1 MQKAIAI
8 LMSLAMLA
16 GCAAPLAPQLSLRQD
31 TSSHI
36 FSTNGKAWISLKYKT
51 GTRFT
56 RSAVRTIPKLN
67 LAVLAVD
74 PKNVDASLKQL
85 AQDKDVV
92 YAQPARPVKALMA
105 PNDSMFAQQHGP
117 KLTQAPEAWDISRG
131 KGVTI
136 AIVDT
141 GVDTEHPDLKDKIV
155 TGYNVLDRSGNPRDD
170 NGHGTHCAGV
180 AGADTNN
187 GIGIAGMA
195 PEAKIMPIK
204 ALNSGGGGSDALVA
218 EGVVWAVDHGA
229 QIVSLSLGTPEESQP
244 LKDACEYAANKGVLV
259 VAAMG
264 NAGNGDKNYPAAYP
278 GVLAVGATNEENKE
292 AEFSQYGEW
301 ISVCAPGTGIYST
314 FPTYNVT
321 LNDDG
326 YPTEYAALDGTSM
339 ATPMVAGVAA
349 LVKSKYPSL
358 SPAQIKQRLE
368 KTADGASAFN
378 IHTGHGRINALKS
391 LNPQ

>member
-16 GCAAPLAPQLSLRQD
+16 GCAAPLAPQLNLRQE

-36 FSTNGKAWISLKYKT
+36 FSTNGKVWIALKHKT
-51 GTRFT
+51 GARIT
-56 RSAVRTIPKLN
+56 RSAIRTIPALN

-74 PKNVDASLKQL
+74 PQKVDATLKQL

-92 YAQPARPVKALMA
+92 YAHPSCTVKALMA
-105 PNDSMFAQQHGP
+105 PNDPMFAQQHGP
-117 KLTQAPEAWDISRG
+117 KLTQAPEAWNISRG

-141 GVDTEHPDLKDKIV
+141 GVDTEHPDLKNKMV
-155 TGYNVLDRSGNPRDD
+155 AGYNVLDRSSNPRDD

-180 AGADTNN
+180 AGAETNN
-187 GIGIAGMA
+187 ATGIAGMA
-195 PEAKIMPIK
+195 PDAKIMPIK

-229 QIVSLSLGTPEESQP
+229 QIVSLSLGTPEESAP
-244 LKDACEYAANKGVLV
+244 LKDACAYAAVKGVLV

-278 GVLAVGATNEENKE
+278 GVLAVGATDEQDKE
-292 AEFSQYGEW
+292 ADFSQYGEW

-349 LVKSKYPSL
+349 LVKAKYPSYR
-358 SPAQIKQRLE
+358 PEQIKQRIE
-368 KTADGASAFN
+368 ATADRASAFN
-378 IHTGHGRINALKS
+378 IHTGNGRINALKS
-391 LNPQ
+391 LNP